1 MGFFFL
7 TSAYATLCESNTHIK
22 LSFPSVL
29 SMCCMLHQDCWNY
42 PGFVA
47 QGTWTLPLN
56 YFWHQSKISELQG
69 RRLFIQYSAIC
80 LKLILKAALLCPHHL
95 VVSMNSWS

>member
-1 MGFFFL
+1 MG
-7 TSAYATLCESNTHIK
+7 AYATTLCESNTHIK

-29 SMCCMLHQDCWNY
+29 SMCFMLHQDCWNF

-47 QGTWTLPLN
+47 QGTWTLPLHD
-56 YFWHQSKISELQG
+56 FWHQSKSSELQD

-80 LKLILKAALLCPHHL
+80 LRLILKAALLCPHHL